1 GCRSEPADVL
11 RLRALAALRDVEL
24 HPLVLL
30 QAAEA
35 GGRDGRE
42 VGEHVSAAVVGRDET
57 EALVC
62 VEPFHRTGGHVLSFS
77 FTGLVRSPQTHGAP
91 GSRPQAHRK
100 ASGNHNYYA
109 REPSTVEA
117 RAGRKGALTARAR
130 VAML

>member
-77 FTGLVRSPQTHGAP
+77 FTGLVRSPQNTQCAWVTATGAQESFWEP
-91 GSRPQAHRK
+91 QLLRPR
-100 ASGNHNYYA
+100 
-109 REPSTVEA
+109 T
-117 RAGRKGALTARAR
+117 
-130 VAML
+130 